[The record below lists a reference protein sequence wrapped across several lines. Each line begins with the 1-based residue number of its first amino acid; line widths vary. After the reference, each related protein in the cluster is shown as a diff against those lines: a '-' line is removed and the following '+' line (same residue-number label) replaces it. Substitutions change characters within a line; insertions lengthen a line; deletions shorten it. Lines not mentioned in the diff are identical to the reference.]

1 MEKSQKGRV
10 SMLYDSTKILVRVI
24 LRSPQNG
31 DVIGCDDQ
39 LEWGGECLFE
49 IHQMAR
55 SRYMGYR
62 TDSTIIRT
70 PALMAVDERAGRA
83 LPHLKSMV
91 RAIRCKDQ
99 ISAVQSGIAALA
111 EM

>member
-1 MEKSQKGRV
+1 
-10 SMLYDSTKILVRVI
+10 MLYDSTKILVRVI
-24 LRSPQNG
+24 LGSLQNG

-55 SRYMGYR
+55 PQYMGYR
-62 TDSTIIRT
+62 ADGMFART
-70 PALMAVDERAGRA
+70 PAFMAVDERAVRA

-99 ISAVQSGIAALA
+99 IAAVQSGIAALA
-111 EM
+111 EL

>member
-1 MEKSQKGRV
+1 
-10 SMLYDSTKILVRVI
+10 MLYDSTKILVRVI

>member
-1 MEKSQKGRV
+1 
-10 SMLYDSTKILVRVI
+10 MLYDSTKILVRAI
-24 LRSPQNG
+24 LRSLQNG

-39 LEWGGECLFE
+39 LEWGSECLYE

-55 SRYMGYR
+55 PQYMGYR
-62 TDSTIIRT
+62 TDSTTTRAPSFI
-70 PALMAVDERAGRA
+70 AVDKRAGRA
-83 LPHLKSMV
+83 VPHLKSMV
-91 RAIRCKDQ
+91 RAIRSKDQ

>member
-1 MEKSQKGRV
+1 
-10 SMLYDSTKILVRVI
+10 
-24 LRSPQNG
+24 
-31 DVIGCDDQ
+31 
-39 LEWGGECLFE
+39 
-49 IHQMAR
+49 
-55 SRYMGYR
+55 
-62 TDSTIIRT
+62 
-70 PALMAVDERAGRA
+70 VDERAGRA